1 MKWSDLP
8 GRHSLFWK
16 LACLLV
22 AFCLLMIWL
31 SWSWGRYM
39 EERNQFLSD
48 DARGAL
54 TRYAAEAEQA
64 WQQRQRAG
72 IDAWLQGM
80 QQREAGWVGVVG
92 GDLQSLSS
100 RPLTDKEIER
110 VTFLRGLDWPIHK
123 KNLPWLRLPFPGD
136 PHAGNLVIE
145 LPSRFMPGQYRV
157 FWRVITNG
165 VIPGLFTLLLC
176 VGLYRLLVVPL
187 NSLREQANAWR
198 ADQLNVRLSSHTTNR
213 PDELGEL
220 GRAFDHMAERLQ
232 STVALQQQLLRDL
245 SHELRTPLSR
255 LRVASESEQG
265 LVQLRERIGREVDGM
280 QRLVDDTLQL
290 AWLDTERTRLPD
302 ESIQIQALWDMLT
315 ENACYESG
323 WPASRLHCAVDSSC
337 WVRGHLNTLAQA
349 LENILRNA
357 IRHSPNG
364 GVVSLGGQRDGDF
377 WHLWLEDQGGGV
389 AEDDLERIFSPF
401 IRLDGSRPGDGGFGL
416 GLSIARNAVQRQGGT
431 LWAQNT
437 GVGLRLNIRLL
448 ADSGVASEETLLA
461 ITVSQA
467 EEKVSP
473 LVRQLLWPT
482 NCLNNTHPLE
492 MDLRAK
498 RSSQSPFSL
507 D

>member
-1 MKWSDLP
+1 MKCNLP

-39 EERNQFLSD
+39 EQRNQFLSD
-48 DARGAL
+48 EARGTL

-64 WQQRQRAG
+64 WRQRQGAG
-72 IDAWLQGM
+72 VDDWLQGM
-80 QQREAGWVGVVG
+80 HQREKGWVGVIG
-92 GDLQSLSS
+92 GDLQSLSNQS
-100 RPLTDKEIER
+100 LTDKEVER
-110 VTFLRGLDWPIHK
+110 LTFLRGLDWPIHK
-123 KNLPWLRLPFPGD
+123 KGRPWMRIPFPGD
-136 PHAGNLVIE
+136 PSVGSLVIE
-145 LPSRFMPGQYRV
+145 LPKRFVPGRYRV

-176 VGLYRLLVVPL
+176 VGLYRELVVPL

-198 ADQLNVRLSSHTTNR
+198 ADQLNVRLSIRTTNR
-213 PDELGEL
+213 SDELGEL
-220 GRAFDHMAERLQ
+220 GRAFDHMSERLQ

-265 LVQLRERIGREVDGM
+265 LEALRERIGREVDGM
-280 QRLVDDTLQL
+280 QRLVEDTLQL

-302 ESIQIQALWDMLT
+302 EAIQVQALWEMLT
-315 ENACYESG
+315 ENACYESA
-323 WPASRLHCAVDSSC
+323 WPDTQLQCTVDSSC

-357 IRHSPNG
+357 IRHSPAG
-364 GVVSLGGQRDGDF
+364 GIVQLSGQRDGDF

-389 AEDDLERIFSPF
+389 AEVDLERIFLPF
-401 IRLDGSRPGDGGFGL
+401 TRLDGSRPGDGGFGL
-416 GLSIARNAVQRQGGT
+416 GLSIARNAVQRQGGQ

-437 GVGLRLNIRLL
+437 GTGLRLNMRLL
-448 ADSGVASEETLLA
+448 AD
-461 ITVSQA
+461 VSS
-467 EEKVSP
+467 VSADAFAGKP
-473 LVRQLLWPT
+473 APT
-482 NCLNNTHPLE
+482 SAVFQPQNV
-492 MDLRAK
+492 
-498 RSSQSPFSL
+498 
-507 D
+507 